1 MKETDKKLVVL
12 NEKLIALIKQESL
25 EDSVNESQVV
35 RKALSFYFTK
45 KGKLAKPI
53 KPRARAVKPI
63 E

>member
-1 MKETDKKLVVL
+1 MTNQPKKLVVL
-12 NEKLIALIKQESL
+12 NDQLISLIEQESL
-25 EDSVNESQVV
+25 EENINQSQVV
-35 RKALSFYFTK
+35 RKALKYYFTK